1 MTVPISILV
10 LYMSLTHTTLK
21 NAKPKDKVYKLF
33 DGGGLYLLIKPTGY
47 KCFKYDYRL
56 LGSRSTYTI
65 GEYPLYSLKEAR
77 EAHLK
82 AKKLVDQ
89 KVHPKS
95 AKDLLKVKDEQDS
108 KLFSNYADE
117 WIRKQNLAET
127 TEKDLRQRINKNLT
141 PPMNKKPMDKFTT
154 IELLDILNIVSNRG
168 AIETAVRLAG
178 VLKRIYDELLILRLI
193 DFNPA
198 AGVASLL
205 PKRKTDVDQNF
216 GNIQDDKELASLLN
230 QIHNPSP
237 RQDYAVTQAL
247 KLMPLVFL
255 RSRNIR
261 FLRWEHVDFQNKLI
275 TLPASE
281 MKSRKP
287 HIVPLATQAIEILKD
302 MFRLTGKSELVF
314 VTNRGPTYRLS
325 ENTTTRA
332 LQRLINPNTD
342 KPFGSGYVTSHG
354 FRHTASTHLRELGFE
369 SDIVELQMA
378 HSKKDKVEA
387 TYNKAKL
394 LNRRIKMMQSWAD
407 YLDGLK
413 NG

>member
-1 MTVPISILV
+1 MP
-10 LYMSLTHTTLK
+10 LTHTTLK
-21 NAKPKDKVYKLF
+21 SAQPKEKVYKLF
-33 DGGGLYLLIKPTGY
+33 DGGGLYLQIKPSGY

-77 EAHLK
+77 ELHLQ

-89 KVHPKS
+89 DVHPKS
-95 AKDLLKVKDEQDS
+95 VKDLHKVQNEQDN
-108 KLFSNYADE
+108 KRFSNYVDE
-117 WIRKQNLAET
+117 WIRKQHLAET
-127 TEKDLRQRINKNLT
+127 TEKDLRQRIEKNLT
-141 PPMNKKPMDKFTT
+141 PFMDKKPMDKFTT

-168 AIETAVRLAG
+168 AIETAIRLAG

-205 PKRKTDVDQNF
+205 PKRKNDIDQNF
-216 GNIQDDKELASLLN
+216 GNIQDEKELASLLN

-255 RSRNIR
+255 RPRNIR
-261 FLRWEHVDFQNKLI
+261 FLRWEYIDFENKI
-275 TLPASE
+275 IKLPASE

-287 HIVPLATQAIEILKD
+287 HDVPLASQAIDILKD
-302 MFRLTGKSELVF
+302 IFRLTGSSELVF
-314 VTNRGPTYRLS
+314 ITNRGPSYRLS

-332 LQRLINPNTD
+332 LQRLINPNTG

-387 TYNKAKL
+387 TYNKSKL
-394 LNRRIKMMQSWAD
+394 LNRRKEMMQTWAD
-407 YLDGLK
+407 YLDKLMNK
-413 NG
+413 ETK